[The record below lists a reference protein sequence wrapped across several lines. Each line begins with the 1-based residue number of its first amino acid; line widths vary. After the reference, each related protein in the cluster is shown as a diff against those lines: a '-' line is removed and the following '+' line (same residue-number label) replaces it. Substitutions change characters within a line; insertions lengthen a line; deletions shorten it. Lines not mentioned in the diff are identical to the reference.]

1 MDESR
6 GGVEANR
13 QPLLTGRETEPETNV
28 GPAGA
33 AVADR
38 DEILPAGHILRAG
51 ELQHEGLV
59 ERRNGS
65 EVEAVQ
71 ALHGRE
77 PRLLDPTLH
86 HAPFAIDQLQFGQ
99 AQQKA
104 DVIEALGG
112 ALPGE
117 LVVLAQER
125 RQLARPQVMRE
136 QKLGRIGHDA
146 TPVSRPRYVLADV
159 IATWACGRYG

>member
-1 MDESR
+1 MDEGR
-6 GGVEANR
+6 GGIESDR

-28 GPAGA
+28 GLAGA

-38 DEILPAGHILRAG
+38 DDILPAGHILRAG

-59 ERRNGS
+59 ERRNGG

-86 HAPFAIDQLQFGQ
+86 HAPFAIDQLYFAQ
-99 AQQKA
+99 AKQKA
-104 DVIEALGG
+104 AGIEAPGG
-112 ALPGE
+112 
-117 LVVLAQER
+117 
-125 RQLARPQVMRE
+125 
-136 QKLGRIGHDA
+136 
-146 TPVSRPRYVLADV
+146 
-159 IATWACGRYG
+159 